1 MDTGELRAIMKAL
14 DIMLDSS
21 LSFERKLGRMLGFV
35 TRSLHSSN
43 GSIMILEDDYV
54 VIKAS
59 MKPELIGKKQSLSE
73 DSISIRVFNESRALK
88 IDDFRKNPKLSSLMR
103 RPEENKSAMFISAPI
118 MAQSGPVGVFNISDK
133 TSKEP
138 YTKKETD
145 TLYKWVL
152 RISPIVESAKLTHD
166 LQVGEKRL
174 KKANRLLKKLE
185 DLKRDLV
192 NMVVH
197 DMKNPLSE
205 ISANLKLLESM
216 GLDELGEAYLESA
229 SIGAQTL
236 FRMINNVLDIS
247 RMEED
252 SITLKPEP
260 IDVDILLHEMVDKNK
275 SVFELSELTIKI
287 EITGERKEL
296 VADRSLIERVL
307 TNLFSNA
314 IEHSPIRGQVMI
326 AAVFHEDRPV
336 VEIRVSDQGKGV
348 PIQDQK
354 NIFKKF
360 YQGGEKKTRCGSG
373 LGLSFCDMAIRT
385 HKGKIWVESEVD
397 RGSAFVFDLP
407 LSGHS

>member
-1 MDTGELRAIMKAL
+1 MDTGELKAVMKAL

-35 TRSLHSSN
+35 TKSLQSMN
-43 GSIMILEDDYV
+43 GSIMILEDDHV

-59 MKPELIGKKQSLSE
+59 MKPELIGKRQSLSE
-73 DSISIRVFNESRALK
+73 DSISIRVFNESKALK
-88 IDDFRKNPKLSSLMR
+88 TDDFRKNPKLSGLMR

-118 MAQSGPVGVFNISDK
+118 MAQGGPVGVFNVSDK

-145 TLYKWVL
+145 TLYKWIL
-152 RISPIVESAKLTHD
+152 RISPFVESAKLTHD
-166 LQVGEKRL
+166 LQVGEMKL
-174 KKANRLLKKLE
+174 KKANRMLKKLE

-205 ISANLKLLESM
+205 VSANLRLLEDID
-216 GLDELGEAYLESA
+216 LDDLGKTYLKSA
-229 SIGAQTL
+229 SIGTKTL
-236 FRMINNVLDIS
+236 LRMINNVLDIS

-260 IDVDILLHEMVDKNK
+260 IDVLPLLQEMVEKNR
-275 SVFELSELTIKI
+275 SVFELSELTTQVKAL
-287 EITGERKEL
+287 GEQKKL
-296 VADRSLIERVL
+296 IADRSLIERVL

-314 IEHSPIRGQVMI
+314 IEHSPIGGLIMI
-326 AAVFHEDRPV
+326 AAVFPEDRPV
-336 VEIRVSDQGKGV
+336 VEIRVSDQGRGV
-348 PIQDQK
+348 PAQDQK

-360 YQGGEKKTRCGSG
+360 YQGGENKIRCGSG
-373 LGLSFCDMAIRT
+373 LGLSFCDMAVRT
-385 HKGKIWVESEVD
+385 HKGKIWVESDTD
-397 RGSAFVFDLP
+397 RGSVFSFDLP
-407 LSGHS
+407 LDGFS

>member
-1 MDTGELRAIMKAL
+1 MDTGELRAVMKAL

-35 TRSLHSSN
+35 TKSLQSMN
-43 GSIMILEDDYV
+43 GSIMILEDDHV

-59 MKPELIGKKQSLSE
+59 MKPELIGKRQSLSE
-73 DSISIRVFNESRALK
+73 DSISIRVFNESKALK
-88 IDDFRKNPKLSSLMR
+88 IDDFKKNPKLSSLMR

-145 TLYKWVL
+145 TLYKWIL
-152 RISPIVESAKLTHD
+152 RISPFVESAKLTHD
-166 LQVGEKRL
+166 LQVGEMKL
-174 KKANRLLKKLE
+174 KKANRMLKKLE

-205 ISANLKLLESM
+205 VSANLKLFEDID
-216 GLDELGEAYLESA
+216 LDDLGQTYLESA
-229 SIGAQTL
+229 SIGTKTL
-236 FRMINNVLDIS
+236 LRMINNLLDIS

-252 SITLKPEP
+252 SITLEPES
-260 IDVDILLHEMVDKNK
+260 IDVSGLLSEMVDKNR
-275 SVFELSELTIKI
+275 SVFELSELTTQVKI
-287 EITGERKEL
+287 LGERKKL
-296 VADRSLIERVL
+296 IADRSLIERVL

-314 IEHSPIRGQVMI
+314 IEHSPIKGFIMI
-326 AAVFHEDRPV
+326 TAIFPEDRPV
-336 VEIRVSDQGKGV
+336 VEIRVSDQGRGV
-348 PIQDQK
+348 PEQDQK

-360 YQGGEKKTRCGSG
+360 YQGGESKTRCGSG
-373 LGLSFCDMAIRT
+373 LGLSFCEMVVRT
-385 HKGKIWVESEVD
+385 HKGKIWVESDTD
-397 RGSAFVFDLP
+397 RGSVFVFDLP
-407 LSGHS
+407 LDGFS